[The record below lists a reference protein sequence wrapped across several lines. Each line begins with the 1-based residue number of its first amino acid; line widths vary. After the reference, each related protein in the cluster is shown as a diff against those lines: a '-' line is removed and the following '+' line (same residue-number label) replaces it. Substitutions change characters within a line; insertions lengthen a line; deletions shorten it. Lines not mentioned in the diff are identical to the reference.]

1 MVLNSFTETHCHI
14 LPGIDD
20 GSPDVETSLKMIA
33 KLQEQGAEAIIC
45 TPHYYSDCLSLDDFL
60 AKRDAAYNKL
70 KAALPPGS
78 PKILLGAEVYISK
91 YLFGNEK
98 LERIKIEGTD
108 YALIEHSFREEFSQN
123 AYNRLVSLICDWG
136 VTPILAHIERY
147 PALMGSSKTLDELLE
162 LGCIAQVNI
171 SSFADSQRKVKKKL
185 FKYLEAGKIT
195 LIGSDCHNLKARA
208 PEYADGAAEIIKKCS
223 QSALD
228 ELLENSNRLADGK
241 TL

>member
-98 LERIKIEGTD
+98 LERIKIEGTN

-241 TL
+241 KL

>member
-70 KAALPPGS
+70 KTALPPGS

>member
-33 KLQEQGAEAIIC
+33 KLQDQGAEAIIC

-78 PKILLGAEVYISK
+78 PRILLGAEVYISK

-123 AYNRLVSLICDWG
+123 AYNRLISLICDWG